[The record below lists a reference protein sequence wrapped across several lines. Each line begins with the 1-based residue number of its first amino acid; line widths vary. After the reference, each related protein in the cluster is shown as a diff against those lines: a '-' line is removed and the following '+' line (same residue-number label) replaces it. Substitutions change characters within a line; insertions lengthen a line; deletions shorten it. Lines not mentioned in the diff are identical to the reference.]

1 MPEVV
6 VNRDCLTYRLDDRY
20 TQNIIVRKLKST
32 YPSYYVRSSR
42 LELDGKFGAVE
53 EIQMWN
59 RLVRER
65 YSEDSRDRILYRVF
79 TDQKLLVKELKPII
93 EQLISL
99 GEKRIAIVTLNPD
112 FQRGD
117 EVFECVA
124 IQDINLKSNL
134 TLGELLY

>member
-1 MPEVV
+1 
-6 VNRDCLTYRLDDRY
+6 
-20 TQNIIVRKLKST
+20 
-32 YPSYYVRSSR
+32 
-42 LELDGKFGAVE
+42 
-53 EIQMWN
+53 MWN